1 MVLRKNTEQSSRQRD
16 LSRPIFRSGAV
27 ARLAGMP
34 VSTLR
39 IWEQRYQ
46 VVGPGTAPSGHRLY
60 SAADVERVTLL
71 RRLTERGHT
80 IGLIAGLDIEQVRK
94 LVLTQV
100 TAEVQTNVELPPR
113 RSPMK
118 VVVVGQAMA
127 QRLNRPSFRK
137 RWASPPQM
145 VGVFDSLAE
154 AAQAGMGSPDAGAD
168 LLLWQASGLQVGALI
183 ELKAAQDAWK
193 ARGVAVAYRF
203 SSAAARD
210 ELANTGAVVVRELAD
225 DAALGLWLSSL
236 ESTLSMGPGDE
247 IHPGGSTGIEPWSL
261 GAMGLLDMPLPARRF
276 DDAALTKFAGLRS
289 NVDCECPSH
298 VAELLMQISNFETY
312 SAGCA
317 SRSPADAQLHA
328 YLQRVAGAARMLF
341 ETALQRVAASER
353 WPLP

>member
-1 MVLRKNTEQSSRQRD
+1 MSHKTEDKQPLPERDSSR
-16 LSRPIFRSGAV
+16 PTFRSGAV
-27 ARLAGMP
+27 ARMAGMP

-71 RRLTERGHT
+71 RQLTERGHT
-80 IGLIAGLDIEQVRK
+80 IGLIAGLDIEQLRK
-94 LVLTQV
+94 LVHTQA
-100 TAEVQTNVELPPR
+100 TAEAQANVELPPR

-127 QRLNRPSFRK
+127 QRLSRPAFRK
-137 RWASPPQM
+137 RWASPPQLM
-145 VGVFDSLAE
+145 GVFDSLAE
-154 AAQAGMGSPDAGAD
+154 AAQAGMGSPDMDVD
-168 LLLWQASGLQVGALI
+168 LLLWQASGLQVGALT
-183 ELKAAQDAWK
+183 ELQAAQDAWK

-236 ESTLSMGPGDE
+236 ESSLPMGPGDE
-247 IHPGGSTGIEPWSL
+247 VHPGSSTGIEPWSL
-261 GAMGLLDMPLPARRF
+261 GAMGLLDMPLPERRF
-276 DDAALTKFAGLRS
+276 DDAALTKFAELSSGI
-289 NVDCECPSH
+289 DCECPSH

-341 ETALQRVAASER
+341 ETALQRIAVAEGL
-353 WPLP
+353 PLP